1 MRFPDDFIQKV
12 RDANDIVE
20 IIGQYTQLKPSGSRL
35 VGRCPF
41 PDHSD
46 KSPSFSVTEHNQLFY
61 CFGCHKGGTVYTFL
75 EKYNGMAFP
84 EAVEYLARRASIPL
98 PEPEPGA
105 KQFRSNTSRDEKDGL
120 LRVNKLAAIY
130 YYKQLKGLADDHPAR
145 AYLVKRGLSEEIVDI
160 FRIGYANEE
169 WQDLDRYLAHE
180 KNVPRVI
187 PEKLVLIKQRKNG
200 VPSRPDDMYR
210 DFFRDR
216 LIFPI
221 FSQTSDVI
229 GFGGRTLGDDLPK
242 YLNSQDSPVF
252 HKSKVLYGIHETGK
266 HIRAQDQAVVVEGY
280 MDAIALYAAGIK
292 NVVAILGT
300 AFTPDHAK
308 VLKRHSTNV
317 TMLLDGDAAGFNA
330 AAKSLPILLE
340 AGLMPKGLLLPEK
353 MDPDDFVK
361 AFGADKLRN
370 EIERA
375 PELFTLLLQRSW
387 MANYRGRDSEK
398 VQIIEEAAYVMKGM
412 PNVAL
417 RDLYILEM
425 SRQLDVDLTWLRG
438 SLQRAAEAMT
448 VREATLAAQNKKPE
462 VAAAA
467 PTPVAAPSK
476 PPAGA
481 GPSRQQSAGGPGSA
495 AGRPTPVA
503 TAGSARAQAPAP
515 SNQYH
520 DSPPPDLWADGGYSN
535 SGLQSGY
542 SAPYEPGSDA
552 AYAAEVDAMGDGG
565 HEAPQANQKISLKM
579 APRDEA
585 FVLSLLVQSEDLLTE
600 FIDADPASFV
610 QIFIHEGVREALL
623 LAERLYVAD
632 PGNFA
637 TLASKIVERVDNPS
651 MVTSAI
657 SLVPNLGQPSG
668 ADRARKIMADYMRS
682 IRQKF
687 YRRQARVL
695 TAEINQANP
704 ENLESKLE
712 ELRDLHRSMTENN
725 DKEI

>member
-105 KQFRSNTSRDEKDGL
+105 KQFRSNTSRDEKDSL

-145 AYLVKRGLSEEIVDI
+145 AYLVKRGLTEEIVDI

-180 KNVPRVI
+180 KNVPRAI
-187 PEKLVLIKQRKNG
+187 PEKLVLIKQKKNG

-300 AFTPDHAK
+300 AFTLDHAK

-317 TMLLDGDAAGFNA
+317 IMLLDGDAAGFNA

-361 AFGADKLRN
+361 AFGSAKLQN

-412 PNVAL
+412 PNIAL

-448 VREATLAAQNKKPE
+448 AREATLAAQNKKPE
-462 VAAAA
+462 VATVTPTAAVA
-467 PTPVAAPSK
+467 PDLAKAPV
-476 PPAGA
+476 GA
-481 GPSRQQSAGGPGSA
+481 GPSRPQTSGGPV
-495 AGRPTPVA
+495 GRPTPA
-503 TAGSARAQAPAP
+503 SSGGPARARAPSAP

-520 DSPPPDLWADGGYSN
+520 DSPPPDLWDDGGGYS
-535 SGLQSGY
+535 SGGPDN
-542 SAPYEPGSDA
+542 AGNYEAGSDE
-552 AYAAEVDAMGDGG
+552 AYAAEVDAMPDA
-565 HEAPQANQKISLKM
+565 APADAKISLKL

-600 FIDADPASFV
+600 FIDADPVSFV
-610 QIFIHEGVREALL
+610 QIFIHDGVREALL
-623 LAERLYVAD
+623 LAEKIYVAD
-632 PGNFA
+632 PANFA
-637 TLASKIVERVDNPS
+637 MLASKIVERVDSPS

-657 SLVPNLGQPSG
+657 SLVPNLGQAAG

-687 YRRQARVL
+687 YRRQARTL

-725 DKEI
+725 EKEV